1 MDIQEYIQRK
11 CGVLLPIK
19 GGDGKS
25 RDTPVILN
33 LKSSYY
39 LIQVQNDFISYY
51 LENGKWRK
59 ISQSLF
65 KDDEKTFDK
74 ITIFY
79 IDNNEHESIL
89 SFWFDVSEC
98 SSK

>member
-19 GGDGKS
+19 EGDGKS

-39 LIQVQNDFISYY
+39 LIQVQNDFISYWI
-51 LENGKWRK
+51 ENGKWRK
-59 ISQSLF
+59 INQSLIEED
-65 KDDEKTFDK
+65 KKILEK
-74 ITIFY
+74 ITIHH
-79 IDNNEHESIL
+79 IDEDDYESIL
-89 SFWFDVSEC
+89 TFWFDVSNC
-98 SSK
+98 LL

>member
-39 LIQVQNDFISYY
+39 VIQVQNDFISYW

-59 ISQSLF
+59 INQSLI
-65 KDDEKTFDK
+65 KDDKKTFDK
-74 ITIFY
+74 ITIHH
-79 IDNNEHESIL
+79 INEDDYESFFT
-89 SFWFDVSEC
+89 FWFDISGC
-98 SSK
+98 FIY